1 MMVWVPLAPVTVM
14 TWPSGP
20 GLPRVAAPSITS
32 TPLPLSSV
40 RTPVVSL
47 VTTPPFHAC
56 SLPMSIV
63 GLPTAMPSSSAWPIF
78 SKVLAAWITAFDGM
92 HPTFRHTPPMYS
104 RSMIAVLTLS

>member
-1 MMVWVPLAPVTVM
+1 VAVGAGLAQ
-14 TWPSGP
+14 
-20 GLPRVAAPSITS
+20 VAAPSITS

-47 VTTPPFHAC
+47 VTTPPFQVC
-56 SLPMSIV
+56 SLAMSID
-63 GLPTAMPSSSAWPIF
+63 GLPTVMPSSSAWPIF
-78 SKVLAAWITAFDGM
+78 SKVLAAWMTAFDGM